1 MSHSP
6 GGIPLPEGAAASTP
20 PPREKQVKTAWGSLL
35 DDAHDVQCTQ
45 GLPPL
50 PPPPAALPVDGI
62 FAPVASMLRGLAG
75 ASSSPPPPR
84 PALAAKDYDA
94 FVLAGLFSDDECRRL
109 IAASEEADCG
119 YGTTNY
125 PKKYRG
131 NLRLITEDE
140 SLTARV
146 WERLRPFAPP
156 TVELDGAVWDAVGLN
171 ECWRL
176 AKYFPGD
183 QFLSHCDAPF
193 TRSAGEMSMYTVNAY
208 MNGGFEGGSTRFYD
222 GGASTKVLAS
232 ECVPVAGSCV
242 VFRQPPGEAYL
253 HDGEQLRSGEK
264 FLFRSDIMYRKR
276 VTKRTRPAAGAAAG
290 AGGGAAGELSPG
302 ELSLNTLQQ

>member
-1 MSHSP
+1 MSTSAAP
-6 GGIPLPEGAAASTP
+6 PPVEAAAASAP
-20 PPREKQVKTAWGSLL
+20 PPREKEVKTAWGSLL
-35 DDAHDVQCTQ
+35 DDTRDVQCTQ

-50 PPPPAALPVDGI
+50 PPPPPAPPADGI
-62 FAPVASMLRGLAG
+62 FASVASMLRGLAG
-75 ASSSPPPPR
+75 ASSSPPPSR

-94 FVLAGLFSDDECRRL
+94 FVLTGLFSDDECRRL

-131 NLRLITEDE
+131 NLRLITEDT

-183 QFLSHCDAPF
+183 QFLSHCDAPY
-193 TRSAGEMSMYTVNAY
+193 TRSDTEMSMYTVNAY

-222 GGASTKVLAS
+222 SNGGTSTKVLAS

-276 VTKRTRPAAGAAAG
+276 LFKRPAEAEEEEGAAAG
-290 AGGGAAGELSPG
+290 AGSGER
-302 ELSLNTLQQ
+302 